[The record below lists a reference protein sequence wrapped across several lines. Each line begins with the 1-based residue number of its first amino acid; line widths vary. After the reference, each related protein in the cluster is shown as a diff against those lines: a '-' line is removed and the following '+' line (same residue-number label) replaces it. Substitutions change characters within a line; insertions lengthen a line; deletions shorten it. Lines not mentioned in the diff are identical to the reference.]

1 MPALAVTTTML
12 RTLPVLSRFSDA
24 QLGQLMPRLQHRS
37 YPRHTSLL
45 RAGEKSDALYA
56 LVSGKVKIVID
67 DGEGREATLTT
78 MGPGEFFGEMSCID
92 GKPRSA
98 SVVALDHCEVLYV
111 PASALLDCLKHNF
124 DAAMYLLTITVSR
137 VRKANEKIA
146 SLALMDVRG
155 RVARVF
161 LDFAHDVDGQS
172 IVDIGSEEIA
182 RMVGASREMVSR
194 VIKGMIEARLVRRD
208 KRKIIVLD
216 RAALPH
222 SEVVH

>member
-1 MPALAVTTTML
+1 MRSLAVTTTML
-12 RTLPVLSRFSDA
+12 RTLPLLSRFSDA
-24 QLGQLMPRLQHRS
+24 ELGQLMPRLQHRS
-37 YPRHTSLL
+37 YPRHTSIV
-45 RAGEKSDALYA
+45 RAGEKSDALYII
-56 LVSGKVKIVID
+56 VSGKAKVVIED
-67 DGEGREATLTT
+67 ERGREATLATL
-78 MGPGEFFGEMSCID
+78 GSGEIFGELSFID
-92 GKPRSA
+92 EKPRSA
-98 SVVALDHCEVLYV
+98 SIVGLEHCEVLYI
-111 PASALLDCLKHNF
+111 PRAAFAQCLMSNF
-124 DAAMYLLTITVSR
+124 DASLYLLTYVIR
-137 VRKANEKIA
+137 RLRQANEKIA